1 MYLNSDPGKKLQV
14 QKRLISATLPE
25 FNHLQLALDEYR

>member
-1 MYLNSDPGKKLQV
+1 LQV